1 MTNLIVIIG
10 PQAVGKMT
18 VAEKLKERI
27 GYSLMSN
34 HDSIE
39 IALKIFSNNNKAKW
53 KLKSKIR
60 EDVFNISLENN
71 ISLIF
76 TFILDF
82 NTNVDI
88 DYLTE
93 LKNKYEKTG
102 GQFYLIELE
111 ADIKTRLER
120 NKTPHRLESKPSK
133 KDIEWSDQ
141 ELIESM
147 NKYRMNSKKDEI
159 KFDNYIKIN
168 NTNLTPQDVA
178 DIIINKFNLNKI

>member
-39 IALKIFSNNNKAKW
+39 ITLKIFSNNDKAKR

-76 TFILDF
+76 TFIVDF

-120 NKTPHRLESKPSK
+120 NKTPQRLESKPSK
-133 KDIEWSDQ
+133 KDLEWSDQ

-168 NTNLTPQDVA
+168 NTNLTLQDVA